1 MNVQPIRETMQ
12 WFDSALAAIRE
23 GQARKGEPINI
34 TCGKGCFACCDE
46 PLKVLEGEVDLI
58 LADMTVEEKEAL
70 KLRVQAWLYQAVKVH
85 KLSSVTTNDVIMAD
99 GKKINA
105 FQYRAMKL
113 TCPLL
118 KDGLCSVYA
127 NRPHSC
133 RMHLAVGPSE
143 LRRPDL
149 APEPD
154 VRNDPG
160 VGRGHDAQPDP
171 CARESR
177 LRADRRVPP
186 WLLFGNETWPCRRKN
201 GIVVTE

>member
-133 RMHLAVGPSE
+133 RMHLAVGPRVNCEDLTLRPSQTFVTIQE
-143 LRRPDL
+143 LDEATTHNLIHAHVKAGYERIGVSHLGFFL
-149 APEPD
+149 AMKL
-154 VRNDPG
+154 G
-160 VGRGHDAQPDP
+160 
-171 CARESR
+171 
-177 LRADRRVPP
+177 L
-186 WLLFGNETWPCRRKN
+186 
-201 GIVVTE
+201 VVEKTAS